1 MSLPWI
7 LQWPGILFPAI
18 GLLIAVLAVLIGIVV
33 HETHDTVKTVAAIL
47 HVGESDINSI
57 RLTWGP
63 FPFWTPGTVAMSA
76 RVPDNQKFRG
86 RHRRGRTAHGRS
98 GDDRRRATGPAPA
111 HLELEVH
118 TMTSPINRHKSREAA
133 TSRPALAV
141 PNQLSKDDFHLP
153 LGLHLLIVGATGS
166 GKTTLLSNIL
176 LAFDEFLRKGNV
188 RLLAIDLKDGVSANA
203 YAGFYTTIASTLPE
217 AVDLLQETVKLVKQR
232 NAWLKSIHE
241 TEIRWSVQTPLIVI
255 LIDEALQL
263 YGAASPEQ
271 KKIQAQAQEALDT
284 LLLTGRSAG
293 IMVIAAVQDPR
304 KEFFKSRDHYPERM
318 ALALNSKDE
327 AKMALGDEAVSRG
340 AAPWLVSHSTPGR
353 GWYYDDLGHKAIR
366 FQVPPVQAD
375 EIRTMSSILEPFTHQ
390 QDIKSLTP
398 QQKEL
403 S

>member
-76 RVPDNQKFRG
+76 RVPVRAVPTIRNFEDATDAAGQLMDVLEMTDAEPPAL
-86 RHRRGRTAHGRS
+86 HRR
-98 GDDRRRATGPAPA
+98 
-111 HLELEVH
+111 V
-118 TMTSPINRHKSREAA
+118 KSREASN
-133 TSRPALAV
+133 SRPALAV
-141 PNQLSKDDFHLP
+141 PNQLGEDDFHLP
-153 LGLHLLIVGATGS
+153 LGLHLLIVGTTGS

-176 LAFDEFLRKGNV
+176 LAFDEFLREGSV
-188 RLLAIDLKDGVSANA
+188 RLLAIDLKDGVSATA
-203 YAGFYTTIASTLPE
+203 CAGFYTKIASTLPE
-217 AVDLLQETVKLVKQR
+217 AVDLLQETVELVKKR
-232 NAWLKSIHE
+232 NAWLKSRHE
-241 TEIRWSVQTPLIVI
+241 TEIRWSMQTPLIVI

-271 KKIQAQAQEALDT
+271 KKLQAQAQEALDA

-340 AAPWLVSHSTPGR
+340 AAPWLISHSTPGR